1 MGLPRDDNVIVAGSE
16 QAHDR
21 TGELNDAIPG
31 GLDFLFANGI
41 NRNYDLS
48 TMVKASAVGVM
59 QEMMLRNHKSITS

>member
-1 MGLPRDDNVIVAGSE
+1 MATRLRRD

-31 GLDFLFANGI
+31 GLEFLFANGI

-59 QEMMLRNHKSITS
+59 QEIVLRNRTSLVS